1 MAARSGISYHA
12 RMRAHLR
19 CIMAGLVFAGVLV
32 LHGGLVD
39 PGAGPVAHAQLYPR
53 HRVFFDTQ
61 PKTSGEPMSCR
72 TSGIALL
79 IYVGSVVTILG
90 MIKRAAQGG
99 RESAAQGG
107 RERAAQGGRDR
118 GRGAR
123 RPRGRGG
130 RRTRGSRSR
139 GGWSRHRRGG

>member
-1 MAARSGISYHA
+1 MSSYHA

-39 PGAGPVAHAQLYPR
+39 PGAVPVAHAQRYPR
-53 HRVFFDTQ
+53 HPPYTQ
-61 PKTSGEPMSCR
+61 PKTSGEPMSP

-79 IYVGSVVTILG
+79 IYVGIVVTILG
-90 MIKRAAQGG
+90 LIK
-99 RESAAQGG
+99 
-107 RERAAQGGRDR
+107 RAAQGGRDR

-123 RPRGRGG
+123 TPSGRGG
-130 RRTRGSRSR
+130 RGDRGKRATVR
-139 GGWSRHRRGG
+139 RRRRRGY